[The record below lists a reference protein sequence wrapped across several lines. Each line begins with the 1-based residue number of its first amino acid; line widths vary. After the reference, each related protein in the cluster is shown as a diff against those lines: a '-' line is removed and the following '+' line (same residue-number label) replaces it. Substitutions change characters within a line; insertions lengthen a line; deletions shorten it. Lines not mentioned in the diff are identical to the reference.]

1 MWRRMRLIP
10 FLRVFKTEEQDPNL
24 SEKFAEER
32 DGILAWMLQGLAM
45 YREQGLTEPDVVIKA
60 TARYRD

>member
-1 MWRRMRLIP
+1 
-10 FLRVFKTEEQDPNL
+10 
-24 SEKFAEER
+24 
-32 DGILAWMLQGLAM
+32 MLQEGLAM